1 MLLIE
6 SVLIFWLLHWDER
19 VYWPQANKT
28 QLNLTLCEKENW
40 KTEKTKKSKVNFY
53 FTVNKTILSATLRK
67 TTTEAK
73 KGDNRKWKRIKCIK
87 KMASNQKVTNWQWR
101 IFENF
106 KESHIGI
113 IVKWWAFLLERCCCC
128 FFWFFLLQKLI
139 GVSFTDKTS

>member
-1 MLLIE
+1 M
-6 SVLIFWLLHWDER
+6 
-19 VYWPQANKT
+19 
-28 QLNLTLCEKENW
+28 
-40 KTEKTKKSKVNFY
+40 KKKIGKRKKQKNQRWTFT

-113 IVKWWAFLLERCCCC
+113 IVKWGAFLLERCCCC
-128 FFWFFLLQKLI
+128 FFFFSVFPAAKANWRFLHRQNFITVNKDY
-139 GVSFTDKTS
+139 VSPACITFRTR